1 MNHGFKL
8 KSYLTRVLGDKIEGI
23 SVSSMTNF
31 RWRNFLYSSVATL
44 FIDAGIESKNSPI
57 SENRSCLT
65 NFLLI
70 NRLDIELAMILD
82 NKFLK
87 IQTFFSVSF
96 RTKAKAY
103 KLQNGG
109 WDCWV
114 FYSNVNKQKLSRK
127 VKVIDLRLK
136 SFFHRLKIWQSFLKI
151 FISNLC

>member
-44 FIDAGIESKNSPI
+44 FIDEGIESKNSPI

-65 NFLLI
+65 NFLFI
-70 NRLDIELAMILD
+70 ARLDIELAMILVK
-82 NKFLK
+82 NFKKSNFCFG
-87 IQTFFSVSF
+87 FFSNKV
-96 RTKAKAY
+96 Y

-109 WDCWV
+109 RDCWV
-114 FYSNVNKQKLSRK
+114 FFSNVNKQKLSRK
-127 VKVIDLRLK
+127 VEVIDLRLK
-136 SFFHRLKIWQSFLKI
+136 LFFHRLKI
-151 FISNLC
+151 